1 MSKQAFTK
9 RSRLTT
15 AAEYEWVFA
24 KPIRL
29 HSKELLML
37 VRQNKPFPR
46 LGLAFSKK
54 KIPRAV
60 DRNRVK
66 RVVREQF
73 RLTQTTLPPV
83 DMIVMPKAGTRNAK
97 NTSIVASFH
106 ELCEQLKQKLG
117 NQVEQSQRS
126 SFTLPPQI

>member
-1 MSKQAFTK
+1 
-9 RSRLTT
+9 
-15 AAEYEWVFA
+15 
-24 KPIRL
+24 
-29 HSKELLML
+29 ML
-37 VRQNKPFPR
+37 ARINKPFPR

-66 RVVREQF
+66 RIVREQF
-73 RLTQTTLPPV
+73 RLTQTMLPSV

-97 NTSIVASFH
+97 NTSIIASFH
-106 ELCEQLKQKLG
+106 ALCEQLKQKLG